1 MDGPFAMA
9 DRPHRRSARPA
20 PEPSEVL
27 LEFRRIGSVV
37 KVTAVDPE
45 TQVEVSIQGPATAS
59 EATLRRTAITKLRY
73 VLGRRGG
80 AD

>member
-1 MDGPFAMA
+1 MPERRPPGDG
-9 DRPHRRSARPA
+9 RPA
-20 PEPSEVL
+20 GDPSEVL
-27 LEFRRIGSVV
+27 LEFRRIGGAV

-73 VLGRRGG
+73 VLGRRNR
-80 AD
+80 A

>member
-1 MDGPFAMA
+1 MPDRRHPGGGP
-9 DRPHRRSARPA
+9 PA
-20 PEPSEVL
+20 GEPSEVL
-27 LEFRRIGSVV
+27 LEFRRIGGVV

-73 VLGRRGG
+73 VLGRRGS
-80 AD
+80 A